1 MTREKSQEWANGVK
15 LLSLLL
21 AVLLWLSVVLEHA
34 AEIKILVPVRP
45 EHLPAGLSLVSPPA
59 EKLQVTV
66 SGPLILLCR
75 LPFSDVSCGLDLTG
89 AAAETASFTP
99 RESSFR
105 LDRELK
111 VVRVFPTSVSLTL
124 ARVAPK

>member
-1 MTREKSQEWANGVK
+1 MNQEKSQEWANGVK

-21 AVLLWLSVVLEHA
+21 AGLLWLSVVLEHS
-34 AEIKILVPVRP
+34 AEMKILVPVRP
-45 EHLPAGLSLVSPPA
+45 EHLPPGLCLVSPPP

-66 SGPLILLCR
+66 SGPLILLFR

-89 AAAETASFTP
+89 AAAETADFKP
-99 RESSFR
+99 AEASFR

-111 VVRVFPTSVSLTL
+111 VVRVFPASVSLTL
-124 ARVAPK
+124 AQVAPK